1 MISISRR
8 MLTMSC
14 SSLIFSF
21 RIDLIATWKEQ
32 KDKNIFKIQVTLSV
46 LNINITK
53 PLNCVFY
60 SLHTVSIRSAEQ
72 LSLGFAD
79 MTMKSVKY

>member
-21 RIDLIATWKEQ
+21 RIDLMATWKEQ
-32 KDKNIFKIQVTLSV
+32 IDGNMAKIQLTFSV
-46 LNINITK
+46 FNINIVK
-53 PLNCVFY
+53 SFNCVFTA
-60 SLHTVSIRSAEQ
+60 SILLSFIVFAKVS
-72 LSLGFAD
+72 
-79 MTMKSVKY
+79 

>member
-21 RIDLIATWKEQ
+21 RIDLIATWGEQ
-32 KDKNIFKIQVTLSV
+32 KDKNIFKIWAILSV
-46 LNINITK
+46 LNINIVK
-53 PLNCVFY
+53 PLNCVFTAY
-60 SLHTVSIRSAEQ
+60 ILLSIKCLDKVSQTTIIR
-72 LSLGFAD
+72 FC
-79 MTMKSVKY
+79 

>member
-32 KDKNIFKIQVTLSV
+32 KDNSFKIPVTLSV
-46 LNINITK
+46 LNVNVVK
-53 PLNCVFY
+53 PLNCNTQLAIKC
-60 SLHTVSIRSAEQ
+60 LHKVC
-72 LSLGFAD
+72 
-79 MTMKSVKY
+79 